1 MINDKP
7 FRVDFR
13 VEKNANFNTYLVEG
27 HEGEVARGLERFRKI
42 PATQVQQRG
51 CAAVSS
57 SSRED
62 ERRAGK
68 FFLHSFQS

>member
-51 CAAVSS
+51 CSS
-57 SSRED
+57 QQQQRGRTPGWEVFPS
-62 ERRAGK
+62 
-68 FFLHSFQS
+68 

>member
-42 PATQVQQRG
+42 RQRSAAARVCSSQQQQQRG
-51 CAAVSS
+51 RTPGWEVFPS
-57 SSRED
+57 
-62 ERRAGK
+62 
-68 FFLHSFQS
+68 